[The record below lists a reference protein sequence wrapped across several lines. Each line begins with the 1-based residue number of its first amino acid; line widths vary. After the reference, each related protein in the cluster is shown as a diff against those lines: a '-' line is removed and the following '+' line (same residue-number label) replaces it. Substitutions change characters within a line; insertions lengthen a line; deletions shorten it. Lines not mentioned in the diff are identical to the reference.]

1 MEEKLNGIVLG
12 GVSYG
17 ENDKILNVF
26 TLEKGVVCARIKGV
40 KKAGAK
46 LKFAAEPFCFAEF
59 IFSKTADKRTVIGA
73 TLIDSF
79 YPVRENVQKY
89 FCAGAVVEFVKK
101 FYKEEMVDEHEFLLT
116 ISALKEIAYTD
127 NHLSALVKFLIF
139 ALKNVGFSLSLE
151 NCFNCKNEINGRTFF
166 DYRNGAFL
174 CENCFDGAGREINYI
189 TLEAL
194 CLAEKGQLL
203 DSHEGTKKAI
213 RLLEYYLSN
222 RLEEQLNS
230 IKELINIIF

>member
-12 GVSYG
+12 GTNYG

-26 TLEKGVVCARIKGV
+26 TLEKGVICARIKGV

-46 LKFAAEPFCFAEF
+46 LKFAAEPFCFVEF

-79 YPVRENVQKY
+79 YPLRENVQKY

-101 FYKEEMVDEHEFLLT
+101 FYKEEMVDEREFLLT
-116 ISALKEIAYTD
+116 VNALKEIAYTSE
-127 NHLSALVKFLIF
+127 HLSALVKFLTL
-139 ALKNVGFSLSLE
+139 ALKNVGFALSPSGCYL
-151 NCFNCKNEINGRTFF
+151 CKKQIEGRTFF

-174 CENCFDGAGREINYI
+174 CEECFDGLGREISPI
-189 TLEAL
+189 TLVAL
-194 CLAEKGQLL
+194 FLAEKGQLL

-213 RLLEYYLSN
+213 RLLDYYILN
-222 RLEEQLNS
+222 RAEEQLNS
-230 IKELINIIF
+230 IKELLNMIF